1 MRKILAVLTLG
12 ATMAISTGAA
22 FAESAGGGASHD
34 PVSAT
39 ENATVIEVSGNDVA
53 VAAGTEQ
60 PAPTFIPLTLITS
73 DCWFTGDLFVIVDG
87 S

>member
-39 ENATVIEVSGNDVA
+39 ENATVIEVSG
-53 VAAGTEQ
+53 TTWQ
-60 PAPTFIPLTLITS
+60 WRPAQSSLLLRSFHLP
-73 DCWFTGDLFVIVDG
+73 
-87 S
+87 